1 MSQKKKPYLAARL
14 FLYVLNHRSA
24 RKHRFQL
31 FSMDA
36 GYEFEAR
43 KLGKSERFLAK
54 SNETKVDI
62 RIRNSSIPA

>member
-1 MSQKKKPYLAARL
+1 
-14 FLYVLNHRSA
+14 
-24 RKHRFQL
+24 
-31 FSMDA
+31 MDA